1 MASGSF
7 SLRFPSI
14 TLSAA
19 TCDPYHRHDDEP
31 GLPVLQDLPRR
42 CRVPSP
48 WRVML
53 EPRSRAAARTNGR
66 TPMYLTVLGDGSHLA
81 TPAVNVDA
89 DVDRQ

>member
-1 MASGSF
+1 
-7 SLRFPSI
+7 
-14 TLSAA
+14 
-19 TCDPYHRHDDEP
+19 
-31 GLPVLQDLPRR
+31 
-42 CRVPSP
+42 
-48 WRVML
+48 ML